1 MKGPGGRLR
10 FDIRR
15 VWECPVCHRREL
27 TAGDV
32 VTRLCTCSTK
42 SDPPP
47 QNWMRLIE
55 EKPPRPAPPPP
66 PLAQPVENSPTFTE
80 LAPASPPSAT
90 PTLPAS
96 DNPTPHGF

>member
-32 VTRLCTCSTK
+32 VSRLCTCSAK
-42 SDPPP
+42 SDAPR
-47 QNWMRLIE
+47 QNWMQLIE
-55 EKPPRPAPPPP
+55 TKPARPAPPPP
-66 PLAQPVENSPTFTE
+66 QPTSPAEPAAAASPTPPVASDPAA
-80 LAPASPPSAT
+80 APAQAEPPT
-90 PTLPAS
+90 
-96 DNPTPHGF
+96 